1 MTLSGGGS
9 RRSFSRSPARFPRV
23 LPSKPSL
30 DPRAFVLIVW
40 AGLAACAAAAPEPA
54 PVVAIPGDT
63 PAVIAVNDA
72 TQGEATSSSRPRPLV
87 WETDE
92 PRARA
97 RAAREGLPLLV
108 FLSADWSAASIAMT
122 REVWSDPRVLVQRT
136 PIVALRLDLSA
147 DTPDTELRFARYGLR
162 TLPATIVF
170 DAEGHEVARL
180 SGLCTVDEV
189 LAAIRRAAGD
199 P

>member
-1 MTLSGGGS
+1 M
-9 RRSFSRSPARFPRV
+9 
-23 LPSKPSL
+23 
-30 DPRAFVLIVW
+30 
-40 AGLAACAAAAPEPA
+40 
-54 PVVAIPGDT
+54 AIPGDAH
-63 PAVIAVNDA
+63 AVIAVNDVA
-72 TQGEATSSSRPRPLV
+72 QNETTPSSRPRLLV

-92 PRARA
+92 ARARA
-97 RAAREGLPLLV
+97 RATREGLPLLV

-147 DTPDTELRFARYGLR
+147 DTPDNELRFAHYGLR
-162 TLPATIVF
+162 TLPATLVF

-180 SGLCTVDEV
+180 SGLCTVEEV